1 MLFGIMILTR
11 KGFKY
16 ASKIDQNSQKC
27 KKAQMKETAPVEV
40 GPVQFSFK
48 PWFTAVMQALI
59 AGIPTMLLVYLF
71 HKTAPFQLTSFK
83 SRLQSR
89 TLDSPLRAKNGP
101 KF

>member
-1 MLFGIMILTR
+1 M
-11 KGFKY
+11 
-16 ASKIDQNSQKC
+16 
-27 KKAQMKETAPVEV
+27 EV

-71 HKTAPFQLTSFK
+71 HKTAPFQLTSYK

-89 TLDSPLRAKNGP
+89 IPDSQLPAKMDRN
-101 KF
+101 FES